1 MSEPSLIKST
11 EADREAAFAASCH
24 LLHELLR
31 ELANIG
37 KAEEGGMTRLLY
49 SSSWLKAQQYLQHVM
64 QEKGFMTSF
73 DQSGNLYTLLEG
85 TDENSRHKP
94 LFTGSHIDTVNSGG
108 KFDGALG
115 VAAGMAA
122 LLYLNEVYGPPVRS
136 LAAVSLCEE
145 EGSRFPFAFWGSR
158 SVTGTNDWSAAGS
171 LLDAEGISML
181 EAAEICGFGPD
192 SSYPLRPFEPVGYLE
207 LHIEQGA
214 VLERTGASIGIVT
227 DIAGQKRLDVTIEGE
242 ANHAG
247 TTPMH
252 YRKDALIGATEMII
266 RIHELTLSY
275 GDPLVA
281 TVGTMELLPGAVNIV
296 PGKVVFT
303 LDIRHTDKEIMDRFI
318 EETFLII
325 SESAARNN
333 LHAEWQEHLSVDP
346 VAMDKGWIEGIQN
359 ACEALDFSYRKMPSG
374 AGHDAQIFAEICK
387 AAMIFVP
394 SQKGLSHHPEE
405 FTSEEEIN
413 QGFRVL
419 VEMLYQYGY
428 RGKTDEEV

>member
-11 EADREAAFAASCH
+11 EADREAAFAASCQ
-24 LLHELLR
+24 LLHELLE
-31 ELANIG
+31 ELSNIG

-49 SSSWLKAQQYLQHVM
+49 SSSWLKAQQHLQHVM
-64 QEKGFMTSF
+64 QGKGLITSF
-73 DQSGNLYTLLEG
+73 DQSGNLYALLEG
-85 TDENSRHKP
+85 TDENSRHNP
-94 LFTGSHIDTVNSGG
+94 LFTGSHIDTVISGG

-115 VAAGMAA
+115 VAAGMVA

-158 SVTGTNDWSAAGS
+158 SVTGSNDWSAAGN
-171 LLDAEGISML
+171 LKDAEGIRML
-181 EAAEICGFGPD
+181 EAAEICGFGPN
-192 SSYPLRPFEPVGYLE
+192 SSYPVRPFEPDGYLE

-214 VLERTGASIGIVT
+214 VLERTGTSIGIVT
-227 DIAGQKRLDVTIEGE
+227 DIVGQKRLDVMIEGE

-252 YRKDALIGATEMII
+252 YRKDALIGATEMIV
-266 RIHELTLSY
+266 RIHELALSY

-281 TVGTMELLPGAVNIV
+281 TVGTMELLPGAVNVV
-296 PGKVVFT
+296 PGKVSFT

-318 EETFLII
+318 EETLLII
-325 SESAARNN
+325 SESAARNR
-333 LHAEWQEHLSVDP
+333 LYAEWQEHLSVDP
-346 VAMDKGWIEGIQN
+346 VAMDERWIERIQN
-359 ACEALDFSYRKMPSG
+359 ACEVLDFSYRKMPSG
-374 AGHDAQIFAEICK
+374 AGHDAQIFAEVCK

-413 QGFRVL
+413 QGFRLL

-428 RGKTDEEV
+428 RGKTDE